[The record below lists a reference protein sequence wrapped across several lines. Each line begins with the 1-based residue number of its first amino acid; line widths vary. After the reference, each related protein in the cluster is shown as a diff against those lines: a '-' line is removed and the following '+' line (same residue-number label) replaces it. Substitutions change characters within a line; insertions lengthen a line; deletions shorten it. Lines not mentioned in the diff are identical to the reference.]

1 MMNDRL
7 NQENAAS
14 FTGMNLIENPAIP
27 EKAARIQLSD
37 KVDLPIEFR
46 EEFDEWL
53 LKRFGADRVVCVING
68 EMVTNPVNVAKLTKA
83 K

>member
-1 MMNDRL
+1 MINDRL
-7 NQENAAS
+7 NQEHATS

-37 KVDLPIEFR
+37 KVNLSSEFR
-46 EEFDEWL
+46 QEFDEWL

-68 EMVTNPVNVAKLTKA
+68 EMVTNPVNVAKLTQPK
-83 K
+83 